1 MSLIRAVLS
10 ALTWRKILVMLAVGY
25 SMPLIGLAEGSSM
38 RVARVLA
45 VGLCAIGNLLVAL
58 CADETVKRGVR
69 LRRLY
74 PLALLSVLLVNYAI
88 AAIAHFVVGFG
99 PVNVQ
104 PTRQWLGLLAFGID
118 SSLWGSF
125 AVFVYVNSRITERM
139 AQGVREVEMRRL
151 RLETELVESRLAAAQ
166 AQVSPQMLLGALA
179 EVRRKLSVDAPDADE
194 QLAALIQRLRRALA
208 QTAIASELEGAKL

>member
-1 MSLIRAVLS
+1 MSFMRAVLS
-10 ALTWRKILVMLAVGY
+10 ALTWRKVLVMLAVGY

-45 VGLCAIGNLLVAL
+45 VGLCAIGNLLIAL
-58 CADETVKRGVR
+58 CADETVKRGAR

-88 AAIAHFVVGFG
+88 AAIAHFAVGFG
-99 PVNVQ
+99 PVNG
-104 PTRQWLGLLAFGID
+104 REWLGLLAFGID

-166 AQVSPQMLLGALA
+166 AQVNPQMLLGALA
-179 EVRRKLSVDAPDADE
+179 DVRRRLSVDAPDADE

-208 QTAIASELEGAKL
+208 RTAIASELEGAKL